1 MTDEFVID
9 ELNSAENL
17 MSVLENDYAGQVP
30 GSAEYLAM
38 RALAGE
44 ISSALEGSWM
54 SAADRTRVWLA
65 ANSQNAEGKG
75 RRFLHL
81 PSTRTILTG
90 GAAVALSAVAGYAL
104 LHRHRK
110 VVVTA

>member
-1 MTDEFVID
+1 MNK
-9 ELNSAENL
+9 ELNSAEEL
-17 MSVLENDYAGQVP
+17 MSVLENEYAGQVP

-38 RALAGE
+38 RALASE

-65 ANSQNAEGKG
+65 ANSQTEERDGAGLFK
-75 RRFLHL
+75 L

-90 GAAVALSAVAGYAL
+90 GAALALSAFAGYAL
-104 LHRHRK
+104 LHRRRK

>member
-1 MTDEFVID
+1 MSDEM
-9 ELNSAENL
+9 ESAENL
-17 MSVLENDYAGQVP
+17 MNILETDYASQIT
-30 GSAEYLAM
+30 GSPEYLAM
-38 RALAGE
+38 RALANE

-65 ANSQNAEGKG
+65 ANAQTEERDGA
-75 RRFLHL
+75 RFLRL

-90 GAAVALSAVAGYAL
+90 GAALAVSAFAGYAL
-104 LHRHRK
+104 MHRRRK

>member
-1 MTDEFVID
+1 VTEHLNE
-9 ELNSAENL
+9 ELNSAEEF
-17 MSVLENDYAGQVP
+17 MSVLENEYAGQVP

-65 ANSQNAEGKG
+65 ANSHADEHEGAGPFK
-75 RRFLHL
+75 L

-90 GAAVALSAVAGYAL
+90 GAALALSAFAGYAL
-104 LHRHRK
+104 LHRRRK
-110 VVVTA
+110 VAVTA

>member
-1 MTDEFVID
+1 VSNEQMSD
-9 ELNSAENL
+9 ELNSADEL
-17 MSVLENDYAGQVP
+17 MSILENDYASQAP

-54 SAADRTRVWLA
+54 SATDRTRIWLA
-65 ANSQNAEGKG
+65 ANAQTTEGEG
-75 RRFLHL
+75 ARFLKL

-90 GAAVALSAVAGYAL
+90 GAALALSAFAGYAL
-104 LHRHRK
+104 LHRRHK
-110 VVVTA
+110 LVVTA